1 MIPKDYPYMYARV
14 SAKKKKLYTERD
26 YDNFLKMQ
34 VNDISRKMEEGS
46 YKTEINE
53 LGSEYDGAEL
63 IEKALNLN
71 LANTYENLLKVASD
85 DAKPIIRVYLRRFDI
100 INIKRIIRWK
110 ETDQS
115 ENIEHILYPIGT
127 LGLGFEEIRENSVE
141 EILEDLNFENSRV
154 DYRTEIEKCDKPRE
168 VEACLDRLYSEEL
181 RDLADSSGSKEFQKF
196 VKDEQFN
203 QDLKIALRLK
213 RYGVEKKEI
222 LERLFNHKDELEELL
237 QAESFEDA
245 LELAGEMT
253 ELEAENLE
261 EFEQELDRDRLQRAL
276 NALHREPLGLSSTI
290 GYIVA
295 KEIEIENM
303 RMIARAKET
312 GIQNTETIKKNLV
325 TM

>member
-26 YDNFLKMQ
+26 YDNFLKMK

-53 LGSEYDGAEL
+53 LGGEYNGAEL

-110 ETDQS
+110 ETDHS
-115 ENIEHILYPIGT
+115 EKIEHILYPIGT
-127 LGLGFEEIRENSVE
+127 LGLSFEEIREDSVE
-141 EILEDLNFENSRV
+141 EIIEGLNFENSRV
-154 DYRTEIEKCDKPRE
+154 DYQDEIQECETLKE
-168 VEACLDRLYSEEL
+168 IEACLDRLYSEEL
-181 RDLADSSGSKEFQKF
+181 RDLAKASGSKEFQKF

-213 RYGVEKKEI
+213 RYDVEKDKI
-222 LERLFNHKDELEELL
+222 LERLYNHEDELEELL
-237 QAESFEDA
+237 EAESFEKA
-245 LELAGEMT
+245 LETAEELT
-253 ELEAENLE
+253 ELDAENME

>member
-26 YDNFLKMQ
+26 YDNFLKMK
-34 VNDISRKMEEGS
+34 VNGISRKMEEGS

-71 LANTYENLLKVASD
+71 LANTYENLLKIASE
-85 DAKPIIRVYLRRFDI
+85 DARPIIRVYLRRFDI

-110 ETDQS
+110 ETGQS

-127 LGLGFEEIRENSVE
+127 LGLSFEEIREDTVE
-141 EILEDLNFENSRV
+141 EIIEGLDFDISRV
-154 DYRTEIEKCDKPRE
+154 DYRTEIENCENIKE
-168 VEACLDRLYSEEL
+168 IETCLDRLYSEEL
-181 RDLADSSGSKEFQKF
+181 RDLANSSGSNEFKKF

-203 QDLKIALRLK
+203 QDLKIALRMK
-213 RYGVEKKEI
+213 KYGVEKEDI
-222 LERLFNHKDELEELL
+222 IERLFNHKDELQQLL
-237 QAESFEDA
+237 EAESFDEALQLAED
-245 LELAGEMT
+245 LTG
-253 ELEAENLE
+253 LEAENLE
-261 EFEQELDRDRLQRAL
+261 EFEKELDRDRLQRAL

-295 KEIEIENM
+295 KEIEIENL

-312 GIQNTETIKKNLV
+312 GIQNSETIKKNLV

>member
-115 ENIEHILYPIGT
+115 EKIEHILYPIGT

-154 DYRTEIEKCDKPRE
+154 DYQAEIEDCE
-168 VEACLDRLYSEEL
+168 TVGEIETCLDRLYSEEL

-213 RYGVEKKEI
+213 RYNIEKEEI

-237 QAESFEDA
+237 ESENFEDA
-245 LELAGEMT
+245 LKLAGEMT
-253 ELEAENLE
+253 ELEAENME
-261 EFEQELDRDRLQRAL
+261 EFEKELDRDRLQRAL
-276 NALHREPLGLSSTI
+276 NALHREPLGLSSMI

-312 GIQNTETIKKNLV
+312 GIQNNETIKKNLV